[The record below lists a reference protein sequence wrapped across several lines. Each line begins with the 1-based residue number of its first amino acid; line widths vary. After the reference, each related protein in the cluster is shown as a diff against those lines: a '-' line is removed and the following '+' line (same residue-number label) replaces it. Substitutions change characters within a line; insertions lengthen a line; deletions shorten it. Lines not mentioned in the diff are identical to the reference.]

1 MTVIRKFIM
10 SAIMATAAMSAA
22 ARPSVLSLA
31 DHANDST
38 IIYPESVETDVHKMM
53 QNWYLETYTALDK
66 EADLRPDVETSDE
79 ELIARLKT
87 MPTAIEMPFN
97 SVVRNYINMYT
108 GKKTLTR

>member
-38 IIYPESVETDVHKMM
+38 IIYPESVETDVHK
-53 QNWYLETYTALDK
+53 
-66 EADLRPDVETSDE
+66 
-79 ELIARLKT
+79 
-87 MPTAIEMPFN
+87 
-97 SVVRNYINMYT
+97 
-108 GKKTLTR
+108 